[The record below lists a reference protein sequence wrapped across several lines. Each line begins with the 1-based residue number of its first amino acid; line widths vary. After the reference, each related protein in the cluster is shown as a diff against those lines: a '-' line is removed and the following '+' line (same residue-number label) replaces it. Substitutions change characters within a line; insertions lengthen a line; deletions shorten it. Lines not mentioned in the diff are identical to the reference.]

1 MAGTL
6 LLTCTRSHAQTS
18 AVAVAMDVALVAL
31 FLLPLVLELLI
42 DLRPLFNGCLKK
54 KHEKKGTR
62 PTAAVPHS
70 QTLSRA
76 SPRVMPAKL
85 HAHATSTSSG
95 AMPQT
100 PSTDEEVRDAFELK
114 P

>member
-54 KHEKKGTR
+54 KVTR
-62 PTAAVPHS
+62 PTASIPHS
-70 QTLSRA
+70 PYA
-76 SPRVMPAKL
+76 S
-85 HAHATSTSSG
+85 HE
-95 AMPQT
+95 
-100 PSTDEEVRDAFELK
+100 PSLMAAVEA
-114 P
+114 

>member
-54 KHEKKGTR
+54 KKVAR

-70 QTLSRA
+70 LA
-76 SPRVMPAKL
+76 S
-85 HAHATSTSSG
+85 HE
-95 AMPQT
+95 
-100 PSTDEEVRDAFELK
+100 PSLVA
-114 P
+114 

>member
-54 KHEKKGTR
+54 KATR
-62 PTAAVPHS
+62 TTVAAPHS
-70 QTLSRA
+70 PTSHEPSLTA
-76 SPRVMPAKL
+76 SVEA
-85 HAHATSTSSG
+85 
-95 AMPQT
+95 
-100 PSTDEEVRDAFELK
+100 
-114 P
+114 